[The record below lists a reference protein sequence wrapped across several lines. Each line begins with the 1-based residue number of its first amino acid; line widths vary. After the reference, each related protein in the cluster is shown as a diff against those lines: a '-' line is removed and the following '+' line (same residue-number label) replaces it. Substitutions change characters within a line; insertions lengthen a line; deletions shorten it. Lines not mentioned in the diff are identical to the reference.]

1 MGVVESDVT
10 GYADSLAG
18 DPVRSLG
25 AVVRR
30 CSRFEWSDV
39 LATMVCSGIGY
50 RAVFRD
56 GERGPIRKTY
66 ADASRDARNGIT
78 APRREDAQA
87 REGTG
92 S

>member
-1 MGVVESDVT
+1 MVEQDVT
-10 GYADSLAG
+10 GSAVSLRG
-18 DPVRSLG
+18 DPVRALG
-25 AVVRR
+25 AVVRHCR
-30 CSRFEWSDV
+30 RYEFSETLHTTVSTGF
-39 LATMVCSGIGY
+39 GY

-56 GERGPIRKTY
+56 GERGPIRRTF
-66 ADASRDARNGIT
+66 ALARRDAREGIT